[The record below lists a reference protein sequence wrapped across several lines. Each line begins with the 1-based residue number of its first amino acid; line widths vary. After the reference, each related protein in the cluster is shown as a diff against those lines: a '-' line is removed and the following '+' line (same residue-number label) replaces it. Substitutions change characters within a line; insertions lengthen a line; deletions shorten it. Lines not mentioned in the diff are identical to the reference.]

1 MTSKAEGLTALVAEA
16 APLRQKIMHSLR
28 RAIETGVLEPGT
40 RLIEKDLCQQLNV
53 SRTSLREALRQ
64 LHAEGILTE
73 VGNRGLTVA
82 AVTIEDAR
90 NIYRL
95 RGAVESLLVRQFM
108 ENATEL
114 ELEQLKEMRD
124 RLIKAYQN
132 GGAEEIVGTKREF
145 YDLIS
150 AGARNPLGH
159 DMLNKLTL
167 LTSPLRRKSVVR
179 PERRKSST
187 KEIKDLVRAILN
199 GDIDAASEAAQI
211 HIAHSAESVIQ
222 ALQES
227 KIT

>member
-1 MTSKAEGLTALVAEA
+1 MTSKAEGLAPLVAEA
-16 APLRQKIMHSLR
+16 APLRQKIMRSLR

-95 RGAVESLLVRQFM
+95 RSAVESLLVQQFI
-108 ENATEL
+108 ENATEQEFA
-114 ELEQLKEMRD
+114 ELKLMRD
-124 RLIKAYQN
+124 RLVEAYQN

-159 DMLNKLTL
+159 DILNKLTL

-187 KEIKDLVRAILN
+187 KEIKDLVKAILD
-199 GDIDAASEAAQI
+199 GDMDAASRAAQV
-211 HIAHSAESVIQ
+211 HIAHSADSVIQ
-222 ALQES
+222 ALQENDV
-227 KIT
+227 T